1 MKIAIPYLDGNVYEH
16 FGKAQQFKVY
26 ELDDEGNVT
35 SSEVI
40 DSNAEGH
47 DAVAATLS
55 KLAVDVVI
63 CGGMGDGAQSA
74 LAQFGILAF
83 TGVEGE
89 ADKVIESFVK
99 GDITSQGS
107 NCGCG
112 GNCGDGEGCGEG
124 GCGGCGGGCGGC
136 GGGPRILFEGENV
149 GKACIVNYEG
159 TFNDGKVFDS
169 SFERGEPI
177 QFVCGVGMMIK
188 GFDMAVANMK
198 IGETVNIHLMPE
210 EAYGPVDPNAIIDIK
225 ISQLPGSEELNV
237 GDKVFL
243 SNAYGQQFPVTVLE
257 KTEETIKLDANHEM
271 AGKELNFKIELVDI
285 IEA

>member
-1 MKIAIPYLDGNVYEH
+1 MKIAIPYLDGKVYEH
-16 FGKAQQFKVY
+16 FGKAKQFKIY
-26 ELDDEGNVT
+26 DLDDAGNII

-40 DSNAEGH
+40 DSDAEGH
-47 DAVAATLS
+47 EAVAAALS
-55 KLAVDVVI
+55 ARMVSIVI
-63 CGGMGDGAQSA
+63 CGNMGEGAQAA
-74 LAQFGILAF
+74 LAQFGIIPFSGA
-83 TGVEGE
+83 EGE

-99 GDITSQGS
+99 GDITSEGC

-112 GNCGDGEGCGEG
+112 GNCGDGEGCGG
-124 GCGGCGGGCGGC
+124 GCGGCGGCGSE
-136 GGGPRILFEGENV
+136 PRILFEGENV
-149 GKACIVNYEG
+149 GKTCVVNYEG

-177 QFVCGVGMMIK
+177 SFVCGVGMMIR

-210 EAYGPVDPNAIIDIK
+210 EAYGPVDPNAIIDLK
-225 ISQLPGSEELNV
+225 ISQLPGSEDLNV
-237 GDKVFL
+237 GEQVVL
-243 SNAYGQQFPVTVLE
+243 TNAYGQQFPVTVLE
-257 KTEETIKLDANHEM
+257 KTEDSIKLDANHEM